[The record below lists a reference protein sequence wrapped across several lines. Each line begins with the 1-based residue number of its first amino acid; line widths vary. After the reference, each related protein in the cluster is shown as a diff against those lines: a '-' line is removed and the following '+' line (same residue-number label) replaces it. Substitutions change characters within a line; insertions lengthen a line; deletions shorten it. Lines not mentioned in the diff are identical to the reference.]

1 MKKVAKGIYMNDPF
15 TFDPTKMVWETGR
28 DADGRSFLGVCYRV
42 PGVTDIGMTH
52 YLDDRV
58 LADPLQLAGVVAQET
73 RRVILSFQHIV
84 ARLSSHEKLAWLAA
98 SRSG

>member
-1 MKKVAKGIYMNDPF
+1 
-15 TFDPTKMVWETGR
+15 
-28 DADGRSFLGVCYRV
+28 
-42 PGVTDIGMTH
+42 MTH
-52 YLDDRV
+52 YFDDRV
-58 LADPLQLAGVVAQET
+58 LADPLQLTGVVAQKT